1 METTAQP
8 NDREGIK
15 CLGTVDWKDAWYDFE
30 DVIKKQFEHGGTK
43 YAFDDNSEWTDVLT
57 GMAPAW
63 LAATVSKYC
72 GRLKVFGRER
82 DLIKIFTY
90 AFIGWLQ
97 DGCHNKDFPST
108 KLNSTTVAVK
118 SEHFMTFVNETAT
131 WISKSSIV
139 VVGRQNY
146 NALDIMTKFDA
157 LYNIS
162 VMNHI
167 AMDIAEARNDQHKS
181 NHIMW
186 NALAGHAFVEW
197 FQKGFHLSE
206 VHDED
211 TSVEK
216 VEVENYGE

>member
-8 NDREGIK
+8 NDREGIE
-15 CLGTVDWKDAWYDFE
+15 CLGTVDWKEAWYDFE

-57 GMAPAW
+57 GMSSAW
-63 LAATVSKYC
+63 LPATVSKYC
-72 GRLKVFGRER
+72 GRLKIFGRER

-97 DGCHNKDFPST
+97 DGCHNRDFPNT
-108 KLNSTTVAVK
+108 KLYSTTVEVK
-118 SEHFMTFVNETAT
+118 SAHFMDFMTETAT

-139 VVGRQNY
+139 VVGQQNY
-146 NALDIMTKFDA
+146 NALDIMAKFDA

-167 AMDIAEARNDQHKS
+167 AMDIAEARNNRQSS
-181 NHIMW
+181 NRVMW
-186 NALAGHAFVEW
+186 NAMAGHAFVEW

-206 VHDED
+206 EHDED
-211 TSVEK
+211 TEAEK
-216 VEVENYGE
+216 VEVEDLG